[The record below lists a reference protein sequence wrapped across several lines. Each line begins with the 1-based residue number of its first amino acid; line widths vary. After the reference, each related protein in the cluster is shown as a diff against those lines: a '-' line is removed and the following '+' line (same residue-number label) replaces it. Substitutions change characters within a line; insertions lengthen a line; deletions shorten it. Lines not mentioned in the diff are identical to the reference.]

1 MKFDK
6 IISLVSSLII
16 PSLLYTYYYPWIYNK
31 INSYTGRGEDLDDKM
46 DILNVILVFIV
57 TWILISLFI
66 LIFIFSIFF
75 KKFKYKK

>member
-66 LIFIFSIFF
+66 LIFIIPIIL